1 MLGAVLSSW
10 SELSFQ
16 MKNFQTVFFFPV
28 TENMNQVATVLQR
41 SPVMSEQYPGIP
53 FCMSTQKD
61 EDHSQ
66 HVCAVQR
73 ELQCAHR
80 KTQESNL
87 YLHNLW
93 LLHTELVY
101 VVVVLE
107 CEEQCIGT
115 TRRKVF
121 IYCDS

>member
-1 MLGAVLSSW
+1 MNNKAVFLRQRKW
-10 SELSFQ
+10 
-16 MKNFQTVFFFPV
+16 V
-28 TENMNQVATVLQR
+28 TLHEYT
-41 SPVMSEQYPGIP
+41 S
-53 FCMSTQKD
+53 
-61 EDHSQ
+61 
-66 HVCAVQR
+66 
-73 ELQCAHR
+73 HR